1 MLMDIQQ
8 LTTLAARCTGKNVER
23 TQPIAQSGSHR
34 VYVRLFLNDGTTLMG
49 AYNDDIKENEAFFA
63 FTDFFGKEHL
73 NVPKVLAISGDRMH
87 YIQNDLGNETLFSY
101 LTRRKTETGTIPDDV
116 IDYFKKVL
124 QQLPLIQLCG
134 KKNFD
139 FSVCYPSPAFDRHS
153 IQWDLNYFKY
163 YFLKLA
169 YIPFDE
175 LHLEN
180 DFNTL
185 IESLLE
191 ADQDYFLYRD
201 FQSRNIMLKDGDVYF
216 IDYQGGR
223 KGALQYDLA
232 SLLYQAKAGLP
243 DPLREELLDFYLDE
257 LTKHLTIDRQQFR
270 KHYYLYVLV
279 RQLQVLGAYGYRGY
293 YEKKAHFLQS
303 IPPAVEN
310 IRTLMDKGLISVEL
324 PELTKALRA
333 ITAIDWTART
343 QPPAAEEG
351 KLTVEVRSFSF
362 KKGIP
367 EDLSG
372 NGGGFVFDCRAL
384 PNPGREPQYRSMTG
398 LDRPVIEYLE
408 KYPEVEAFKQ
418 HLFAIADMSVDNYLE
433 RKFTHLSISCGCTGG
448 QHRSVY
454 FAQSVADH
462 LRAKYPDVN
471 VVLVHREQGSGDSD

>member
-49 AYNDDIKENEAFFA
+49 AFNDDIKENEAFFA

-73 NVPKVLAISGDRMH
+73 NVPKVLAISDDRMH
-87 YIQNDLGNETLFSY
+87 YVQNDLGNETLFSY
-101 LTRRKTETGTIPDDV
+101 LTHRKEETGTLPDDV
-116 IDYFKKVL
+116 LEYFRKAL
-124 QQLPLIQLCG
+124 RQLPLFQLCG
-134 KKNFD
+134 KKDFD
-139 FSVCYPSPAFDRHS
+139 FSVCYPSPAFDRQS
-153 IQWDLNYFKY
+153 MQWDLNYFKY

-175 LHLEN
+175 QALEN
-180 DFNTL
+180 DFKKLEDN
-185 IESLLE
+185 LLE
-191 ADQDYFLYRD
+191 AGQDFFLYRD
-201 FQSRNIMLKDGDVYF
+201 FQSRNIMLKGGDVYF

-243 DPLREELLDFYLDE
+243 DTLREELLDFYLDE
-257 LTKHLTIDRQQFR
+257 LTKHLTIDRGLFR
-270 KHYYLYVLV
+270 KHYYLYVLI

-293 YEKKAHFLQS
+293 YEKKSHFLQS

-310 IRTLMDKGLISVEL
+310 IRTLLDKGLISVEL
-324 PELTKALRA
+324 PELTSVLRA
-333 ITAIDWTART
+333 ITAIDWAART
-343 QPPAAEEG
+343 QPPAAKEG

-408 KYPEVEAFKQ
+408 KYPEVDAFKQ

-471 VVLVHREQGSGDSD
+471 VVLVHREQCSGDRV